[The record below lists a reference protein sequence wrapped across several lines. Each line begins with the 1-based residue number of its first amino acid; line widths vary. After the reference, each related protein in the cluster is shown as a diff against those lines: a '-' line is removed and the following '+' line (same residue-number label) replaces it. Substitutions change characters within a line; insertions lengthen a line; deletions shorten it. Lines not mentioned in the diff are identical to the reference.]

1 MSDTT
6 SRYAALTPMEV
17 ALPGGRHA
25 AVLPLR
31 IIPPPAIAIQGEAAT
46 RQDERIDALAA
57 RTMGDPLLFWRLCDA
72 NLATDPQHLVGPS
85 GRRLRLPV
93 PGV

>member
-1 MSDTT
+1 MSDTS
-6 SRYAALTPMEV
+6 SRYGALVPMEAALR
-17 ALPGGRHA
+17 GGRTA

-31 IIPPPAIAIQGEAAT
+31 IAPPAIAPQGEAAT
-46 RQDERIDALAA
+46 RQDERVDALAA

-85 GRRLRLPV
+85 RRRLLLPV
-93 PGV
+93 PGG

>member
-6 SRYAALTPMEV
+6 SRYAALAPV
-17 ALPGGRHA
+17 QVPLPGGRIA
-25 AVLPLR
+25 PVLPMR
-31 IIPPPAIAIQGEAAT
+31 IIPPATAQGEAAA
-46 RQDERIDALAA
+46 RQDERVDVLAA
-57 RTMGDPLLFWRLCDA
+57 RTLGDPLLFWRLCDA
-72 NLATDPQHLVGPS
+72 NLATDPQHLVGPG